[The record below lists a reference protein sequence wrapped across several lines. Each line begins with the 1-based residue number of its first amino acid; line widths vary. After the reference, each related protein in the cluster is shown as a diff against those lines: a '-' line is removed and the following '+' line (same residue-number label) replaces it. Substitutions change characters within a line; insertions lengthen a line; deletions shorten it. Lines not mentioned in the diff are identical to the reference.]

1 MNKSTIILHF
11 IVLFA
16 ILIMQTYATSN
27 PHINSLFHDIH
38 NVSDTILT
46 RLETQTANKQQYLL
60 SVTLGFTYLECI
72 LLITSLIL
80 HVVSITVLKNS
91 QIIAH

>member
-11 IVLFA
+11 IVSFT

-27 PHINSLFHDIH
+27 LQADNLFNDIY

-46 RLETQTANKQQYLL
+46 RLETQTANKQHYLL
-60 SVTLGFTYLECI
+60 SVTLGFTLFECI

-80 HVVSITVLKNS
+80 HVASITVLKNS
-91 QIIAH
+91 RIIAH